1 MLTVKDIP
9 LDKVTEMELIDA
21 AGRKVGTWKLTNS
34 VFNVDLSNYANGSYN
49 LIFTGKDV
57 QLLKRLEIKK

>member
-1 MLTVKDIP
+1 
-9 LDKVTEMELIDA
+9 
-21 AGRKVGTWKLTNS
+21 
-34 VFNVDLSNYANGSYN
+34 VDLSNYANGSYN

>member
-1 MLTVKDIP
+1 
-9 LDKVTEMELIDA
+9 MELIDA

-34 VFNVDLSNYANGSYN
+34 VFNVDLSNYSNGSYN
-49 LIFTGKDV
+49 LIFKGKDV